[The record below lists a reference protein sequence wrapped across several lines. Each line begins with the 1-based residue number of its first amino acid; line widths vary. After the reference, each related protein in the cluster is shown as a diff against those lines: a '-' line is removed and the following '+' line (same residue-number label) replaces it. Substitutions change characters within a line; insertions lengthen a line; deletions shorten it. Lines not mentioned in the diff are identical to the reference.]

1 MGGKREF
8 LNRAGL
14 RRSFVVRGPRRDR
27 RETAAARKP
36 HMKTKK

>member
-14 RRSFVVRGPRRDR
+14 RRSFVVRGPPGGIGAKLRQRASR
-27 RETAAARKP
+27 T
-36 HMKTKK
+36 